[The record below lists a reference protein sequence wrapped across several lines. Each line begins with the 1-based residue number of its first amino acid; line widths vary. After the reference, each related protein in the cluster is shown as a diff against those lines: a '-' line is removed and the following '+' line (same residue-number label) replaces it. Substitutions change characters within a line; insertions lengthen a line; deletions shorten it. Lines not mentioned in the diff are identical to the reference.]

1 MPNQNLLKKHIGGN
15 VSLLNKNKLDYRQD
29 VKVDTGALDVEWA
42 EHPEKCLFYIEQL
55 AELRKQARLDEEE
68 VKTTRSELILE
79 ANEDPV
85 GCCGK
90 EKPNAADIEAYYRND
105 DGYKAAKETA
115 IKAADAA
122 LVAEDMKN
130 LMTYTKTK
138 ALEQLVN
145 LHSQSYFIG
154 PTTPRNLNWEMEKR
168 RERKEQAEES
178 KKKTASN
185 LKNKFS
191 VCKRKKI

>member
-1 MPNQNLLKKHIGGN
+1 VG
-15 VSLLNKNKLDYRQD
+15 LLNKRRLDYKQD
-29 VKVDTGALDVEWA
+29 VKIDTEALDVEWA
-42 EHPEKCLFYIEQL
+42 EHPEKCLMYIEQL

-68 VKTTRSELILE
+68 VKTIRSELILE
-79 ANEDPV
+79 ANNDPV

-105 DGYKAAKETA
+105 EGYKAAKEAA

-138 ALEQLVN
+138 ALEQLVS

-154 PTTPRNLNWEMEKR
+154 PTTPRNLNREMEKR
-168 RERKEQAEES
+168 RERKEQTEET

-191 VCKRKKI
+191 GFKRKRI